1 MGAFTTVLK
10 WSSAASTAGGGMMR
24 PLATPRDRPSSRFDF
39 APPHASAPPP
49 QRHAPHRLLVAAI
62 EAAGSTDAVAV
73 AANHAAG
80 PWGHANHDGHAGHAG
95 HDGDGWGHPAGSPAC
110 ELFDALLGAQAP
122 GAEAATLPLLPPSQ
136 GRFVL
141 PGRLADAGPA
151 LRAYEARG
159 PPRA

>member
-1 MGAFTTVLK
+1 MQALR
-10 WSSAASTAGGGMMR
+10 R
-24 PLATPRDRPSSRFDF
+24 PNATRRIVGVALLALLLSQWQ
-39 APPHASAPPP
+39 ALAHAIAHGPW
-49 QRHAPHRLLVAAI
+49 H
-62 EAAGSTDAVAV
+62 TDAVAV

-159 PPRA
+159 SPRA

>member
-1 MGAFTTVLK
+1 MQALR
-10 WSSAASTAGGGMMR
+10 R
-24 PLATPRDRPSSRFDF
+24 PNATRRIVGVALLALLLSQWQ
-39 APPHASAPPP
+39 ALAHAIAHGPW
-49 QRHAPHRLLVAAI
+49 HT
-62 EAAGSTDAVAV
+62 GAV
-73 AANHAAG
+73 AAAASHAAG
-80 PWGHANHDGHAGHAG
+80 HGGYANHDGHAG

>member
-1 MGAFTTVLK
+1 MQALRRPN
-10 WSSAASTAGGGMMR
+10 AMR
-24 PLATPRDRPSSRFDF
+24 RIFGVALLAMLL
-39 APPHASAPPP
+39 AQWQALAHAIGHVP
-49 QRHAPHRLLVAAI
+49 RHADAV
-62 EAAGSTDAVAV
+62 AVAV
-73 AANHAAG
+73 AANDAAG
-80 PWGHANHDGHAGHAG
+80 PWGHANHDGHAA

-110 ELFDALLGAQAP
+110 QLFDALLGAQAP

-141 PGRLADAGPA
+141 PERLADIGPP

>member
-1 MGAFTTVLK
+1 MQALRRPN
-10 WSSAASTAGGGMMR
+10 AMR
-24 PLATPRDRPSSRFDF
+24 RIVGVALLAMLL
-39 APPHASAPPP
+39 AQWQALAHAIAHGPW
-49 QRHAPHRLLVAAI
+49 H
-62 EAAGSTDAVAV
+62 TDAVAEG
-73 AANHAAG
+73 ANDAAG
-80 PWGHANHDGHAGHAG
+80 PWGHANHDGHAG

-136 GRFVL
+136 GRFAL
-141 PGRLADAGPA
+141 PGRLADAAPA

>member
-1 MGAFTTVLK
+1 MQALR
-10 WSSAASTAGGGMMR
+10 R
-24 PLATPRDRPSSRFDF
+24 PNATRRIVGVALLALLLSQWQ
-39 APPHASAPPP
+39 ALAHAIAHGPW
-49 QRHAPHRLLVAAI
+49 H
-62 EAAGSTDAVAV
+62 TDAVAV

-80 PWGHANHDGHAGHAG
+80 PWGHANHTVMPVMPVMTATAGATPP
-95 HDGDGWGHPAGSPAC
+95 DCRPASCSTPC
-110 ELFDALLGAQAP
+110 LGAQAP